1 MSKDTAPSLLEAL
14 GDLEPLIR
22 GIFENETI
30 TAQEAQAVIKSMD
43 AVRLVAKIQRE
54 GVRKKRKGQE
64 KAELNAL
71 MREADELGVNLCNS
85 ADEIRVKLE
94 KSPEI
99 SEKHRN
105 HLMAA
110 VWHTALR
117 LVHFSTPRKAGLALS
132 IRLLSV
138 VSQTMEALI
147 DAGDVRAAEESAL
160 IGAEALENAPA
171 NHSELSTPDIHQ
183 RDDAE
188 IGFLMARSKLAV
200 FDQNDTLALEFLRQA
215 SKVPRVLTEDQ
226 AILLV
231 ERYLSLV
238 EMKEESSQGKTQECL
253 AIPPTVWLEH
263 ALSMAQDF
271 TNGGQSDNLRLLQ
284 VSLDFPKY
292 ELHVSLTG
300 TATAR
305 EILKRAGHDK
315 EQLARAATLLES
327 IEGLNSECTGVSAES
342 MYEARIL
349 KIQVLKNQKS
359 SEGAMRHAFDD
370 LIKGLD
376 LTEDNLNEV
385 FAHLRALTTEY
396 PDLPLSITQT
406 FLNFASNRVAR
417 DQQAILD
424 RILYEGILL
433 ARALSKSQPRAAIQS
448 VSMMCEVALARGG
461 GETAGEERVLL
472 TACQT
477 LLWNLGATAEK
488 KPSRLSGEA
497 AEWYLLAGHPG
508 FSVLGTDHT
517 PRKSALSHISTKN
530 IPAALE
536 LLDKCPQDQASTFYL
551 YFLAAVER
559 NDAEAARRAIENM
572 VTCLDVDGRHLL
584 LITSLAER
592 EGSHSF
598 LVVALQG
605 LLGTMKRPHSNCLVK
620 AELIDII
627 RQNPLARLI
636 EYLQTAAEALQEEV
650 KRYSEQLEGIIW
662 LYKSA
667 YNTAMKGIDEGVSTD
682 LLGDMFDLS
691 ARLMDAHAQIEGDL
705 GYDTAFQIDR
715 SGAMFACFCGKL
727 FHYRDL
733 PAGEAKVRKIWNLR
747 VLAKIDFTCGV
758 RQSRLLAQ
766 LLNYLPACQQAIPSL
781 PSSHPQAA
789 EMGSRANL
797 EALYYLELL
806 CEAQSW
812 KEVDAQLKSEYPD
825 CPMEI
830 VYCALD
836 KLLELCLISNAADVV
851 RFSRWTRSIIT
862 LILDRGPSATQ
873 DDLMF
878 FFEKVTHVLASPIGS
893 KAYPQDEL
901 EWLLATAWNK
911 SLHSSQHGQLQ
922 DALKWCELALD
933 LNDFTSQPIRNRESL
948 RAHQAKLT
956 NELRY
961 GYEYA
966 RPRQIEYH

>member
-461 GETAGEERVLL
+461 GETAAALESWRYGREEAVTPVRRSGRV
-472 TACQT
+472 
-477 LLWNLGATAEK
+477 
-488 KPSRLSGEA
+488 
-497 AEWYLLAGHPG
+497 
-508 FSVLGTDHT
+508 V
-517 PRKSALSHISTKN
+517 KSALSHISTKN

-605 LLGTMKRPHSNCLVK
+605 LLGTMKRPHSNSLVK

-836 KLLELCLISNAADVV
+836 KLLELCPISNAADVV

-862 LILDRGPSATQ
+862 LLLDRGPSATQ

-893 KAYPQDEL
+893 KKAEAF
-901 EWLLATAWNK
+901 EW
-911 SLHSSQHGQLQ
+911 HRHGQLQ